1 MEFNARLAAPVA
13 RDTLAKIRSDAATF
27 TIIYGISVVAG
38 VGYDVGLTRYPDAFV
53 GVQFAFMA
61 ANLVLQAWATLT
73 ILRMAGVELP
83 QQTSLRIASVFG
95 VGLLFGLGVGL
106 GLLLL
111 ILPGIYLAARWYLA
125 VPTLLAEDM
134 GVSEALSASWD
145 RTEQYWLSCAIVAV
159 LAFLWQI
166 LPIAAGSLISL
177 PNDDALWSWMLFSN
191 ALSQAGWLFGV
202 AAATTFY
209 LAFGNRLSKTAE
221 IFG

>member
-1 MEFNARLAAPVA
+1 MQFDARLAAPVA
-13 RDTLAKIRSDAATF
+13 QGTWARIRSNAATF
-27 TIIYGISVVAG
+27 TIIYGISIVAG

-61 ANLVLQAWATLT
+61 VNLILQAWATLT
-73 ILRMAGVELP
+73 ILRWAGIELP
-83 QQTSLRIASVFG
+83 QPPKLRIASVFG

-106 GLLLL
+106 GVLLL

-125 VPTLLAEDM
+125 VPILLAEDM

-145 RTEQYWLSCAIVAV
+145 RTEQYWLSCAIVATM
-159 LAFLWQI
+159 AFLWQI
-166 LPIAAGSLISL
+166 LPIAAGSLLVLS
-177 PNDDALWSWMLFSN
+177 NDKALWGWMLFSN